1 MTPMLRTSFGLQRFA
16 AMTNSSNVGNSG
28 AREAS
33 GLIEAALSVANPRG
47 CSTKSSVQSGPVED
61 DVRVYPSFVGTRH
74 LSWRP
79 RIALENPTFGGS
91 FVTVDR
97 LSFVDLS
104 SIRDVNGLQQAREEI
119 RSDFSKIRR
128 FPLRV
133 FG

>member
-47 CSTKSSVQSGPVED
+47 SSTKSSVQSGPVED